1 MTVAEVDEI
10 VKKSKFVGFPIVVSQ
25 ESQLL
30 VGYILKRD
38 LLMALGIFISKV
50 VALKIILNILDL
62 YKKSE
67 LVNPNTLVK
76 FSKTLINKKNET
88 CLKFEKLVEYVIFS

>member
-10 VKKSKFVGFPIVVSQ
+10 VKKSKFVGFPIVVTQ

-38 LLMALGIFISKV
+38 LLMALGIFRQKHV
-50 VALKIILNILDL
+50 KLKLHL
-62 YKKSE
+62 
-67 LVNPNTLVK
+67 
-76 FSKTLINKKNET
+76 
-88 CLKFEKLVEYVIFS
+88 